1 MAENIS
7 MTRITDLPD
16 AMGQMSADMYMPINA
31 HPNPY
36 GISAPPPGGIPYPE
50 VSPSRQ
56 VNPEISQQQST
67 RGLSENQFLELQ
79 QMGPQ
84 RLPQRDI
91 PMESQQYMHDEEI
104 QANYIPKPKVTADYI
119 QEYQENTD
127 KKIQA
132 YEKEKRREQ
141 KAQNWLDE
149 LYQPILL
156 AIFYFIFSLPII
168 NRLVFQRFSFLQ
180 IYREDGNFNLW
191 GLCLKGIVFA
201 SWFYL
206 VNKSLT
212 MISEF

>member
-7 MTRITDLPD
+7 MTRIVDLPD
-16 AMGQMSADMYMPINA
+16 ATGQMNTDMYMPINA

-50 VSPSRQ
+50 GSPSRQ
-56 VNPEISQQQST
+56 NGFPQQAS
-67 RGLSENQFLELQ
+67 RGLSENQYLELQ
-79 QMGPQ
+79 NMEPQ

-91 PMESQQYMHDEEI
+91 PDSQQHYTHDEEI
-104 QANYIPKPKVTADYI
+104 QANYIPKHKQSSDYI

-127 KKIQA
+127 RKIQA
-132 YEKEKRREQ
+132 YEKERRQEE
-141 KAQNWLDE
+141 KIQNWMDE

-156 AIFYFIFSLPII
+156 GIFYFIFSLPII

-180 IYREDGNFNLW
+180 IYKEDGNMNLW
-191 GLCLKGIVFA
+191 GLCLKGFIF
-201 SWFYL
+201 SFWFYL

-212 MISEF
+212 AISEF